1 MSFAAYYKLS
11 SYCLVAS
18 GFLAVATTGALGP
31 LSLGVLSSVLIAGW
45 FIDTVRLRRALPPWA
60 WAGILLAYV
69 PVYYFDWRFLSRSTM
84 TSTLHLVLFIAA
96 FKLLT
101 RATDRDY
108 LYLYLLSFCA
118 LLATTTL
125 TIDLGFLFCLFLF
138 LTSAISALV
147 LYEMKR
153 SGARATKGAV
163 IQPVVVPRSLRGSG
177 FELFSGFPSGAVALL
192 TLSLVVLIVA
202 LAVPLFL
209 LLPRVSLGVSHRSFG
224 RPRLISGF
232 SETVKLGAIGT
243 IKESNALV
251 MKVKVDAPPAKL
263 PPDLKWRGIALDHFD
278 GKSWSCGRTDR
289 NQIPTQAGYFKLQ
302 EYTQGTDILV
312 QTFFL
317 EPISTD
323 VVFGSHKVLAVSG
336 DLGWLERDASDN
348 IYTLTQRTSALRY
361 SVVSDITRPDPKL
374 IASVPGRL
382 PRDVEACCLQVP
394 EEDPR
399 VAALARGVT
408 AAAATPYDKALALER
423 YLRNSYGYSL
433 ELKGTPESA
442 DPLATFLFSVRRGHC
457 EYFATAMAAMLRQL
471 GIPSRLI
478 NGFRAG
484 EYNSLS
490 NHWTVREYN
499 AHSWVEAYFS
509 PYGWVEFDPTP
520 AEPEPQAP
528 VFLKTIANLFDS
540 LDLWWSDNVVDYD
553 LRKQS
558 LLVQT
563 GQTLIYSLQSGAWE
577 YVRRAGR
584 GVDAWLGKLYLHPQI
599 VSPAGLV
606 VSLTAVLLLTAIM
619 FFKPSIGLLQ
629 RLLHFIGPTRSRHD
643 SGTTIVGLYVEA
655 LDLLKSRGWERRR
668 SQTPLEFTRDLAQEP
683 FGNVLFSLTAL
694 YNRVRFGRAVG
705 QSDVSQVRELLRS
718 LRVMRHSS
726 GGKEQANQSREMR
739 RNR

>member
-11 SYCLVAS
+11 SHCLVAS
-18 GFLAVATTGALGP
+18 GFLAIATTGALGP
-31 LSLGVLSSVLIAGW
+31 LSLGVVGSALIASW
-45 FIDTVRLRRALPPWA
+45 FIDTVKLRRALPPWA
-60 WAGILLAYV
+60 WAGILLTYV
-69 PVYYFDWRFLSRSTM
+69 PIYYFDWRFLSHSAM
-84 TSTLHLVLFIAA
+84 TSTLHLMLFIAA

-101 RATDRDY
+101 RAADRDY

-118 LLATTTL
+118 LLAATTL

-153 SGARATKGAV
+153 SGARATKGAA
-163 IQPVVVPRSLRGSG
+163 IQLVVVPRNLRGSG

-192 TLSLVVLIVA
+192 TLSLVVLIAA

-209 LLPRVSLGVSHRSFG
+209 LLPRVTLGVPHGFFG

-251 MKVKVDAPPAKL
+251 MKVRVDAPPAKL

-278 GKSWSCGRTDR
+278 GKSWSCGLADR
-289 NQIPTQAGYFKLQ
+289 SQIPTQAGYFKLQ

-348 IYTLTQRTSALRY
+348 IYTLTQRTSVVRY
-361 SVVSDITRPDPKL
+361 SVVSDITRPDAKL

-394 EEDPR
+394 GEDPR
-399 VAALARGVT
+399 VAALARSVT

-433 ELKGTPESA
+433 ELRGTPESA
-442 DPLATFLFSVRRGHC
+442 DPLAMFLFSVRRGHC

-484 EYNSLS
+484 EYNGLS
-490 NHWTVREYN
+490 NRWTVREYN
-499 AHSWVEAYFS
+499 AHSWVEAYFA

-528 VFLKTIANLFDS
+528 AFLKTIANLFDS
-540 LDLWWSDNVVDYD
+540 LDLWWSDNVVGYD

-558 LLVQT
+558 LLVQA
-563 GQTLIYSLQSGAWE
+563 GQDQIYNLQSNARE
-577 YVRRAGR
+577 YVRRTGWS
-584 GVDAWLGKLYLHPQI
+584 VDAWLGRLYLRPRI

-606 VSLTAVLLLTAIM
+606 VFLMAALLLTAIILS
-619 FFKPSIGLLQ
+619 KPSVEQLRQLMHVIG
-629 RLLHFIGPTRSRHD
+629 HTRSRRD
-643 SGTTIVGLYVEA
+643 PGAAIVGLYAEA
-655 LDLLKSRGWERRR
+655 LDLLKRSGWERRR
-668 SQTPLEFTRDLAQEP
+668 NQTPLEFARDLAQEP
-683 FGNVLFSLTAL
+683 FGDVLFSLTAI

-705 QSDVSQVRELLRS
+705 QSDISRVRELLRS
-718 LRVMRHSS
+718 LRVMRDSS
-726 GGKEQANQSREMR
+726 GGKA
-739 RNR
+739 

>member
-18 GFLAVATTGALGP
+18 GFLALATTGALGP
-31 LSLGVLSSVLIAGW
+31 ISLGVLGSAIIASW

-69 PVYYFDWRFLSRSTM
+69 PAYYLDWRFLSHSTM
-84 TSTLHLVLFIAA
+84 TSTLHLMLFIAA
-96 FKLLT
+96 LKLLT
-101 RATDRDY
+101 RAADRDY

-125 TIDLGFLFCLFLF
+125 TINLGFLSCMFLF
-138 LTSAISALV
+138 LTSVISALV

-153 SGARATKGAV
+153 SGARATKEAA
-163 IQPVVVPRSLRGSG
+163 IQNIVVPRSLRGSE
-177 FELFSGFPSGAVALL
+177 FELFSGFPSGALALL

-209 LLPRVSLGVSHRSFG
+209 LLPRVSLEASHRSFG

-232 SETVKLGAIGT
+232 SETVELGAIGT
-243 IKESNALV
+243 IKQSKALV
-251 MKVKVDAPPAKL
+251 MKVKVDAPHAKL

-278 GKSWSCGRTDR
+278 GKSWSCSTADR

-323 VVFGSHKVLAVSG
+323 VVFGSHQVLAVSG

-348 IYTLTQRTSALRY
+348 IYTLTPRKSALRY

-374 IASVPGRL
+374 IASAPGRL
-382 PRDVEACCLQVP
+382 PPDVAACCLQVP
-394 EEDPR
+394 GEDPR
-399 VAALARGVT
+399 IAVLARSVT
-408 AAAATPYDKALALER
+408 AAAATPYDKALALEQ
-423 YLRNSYGYSL
+423 YLRNSYIYSL
-433 ELKGTPESA
+433 ELSGMPKNT

-490 NHWTVREYN
+490 DHWTVRDCN
-499 AHSWVEAYFS
+499 AHSWVEAYLA

-520 AEPEPQAP
+520 AEPEAKAP
-528 VFLKTIANLFDS
+528 SFLKTIANLFDS
-540 LDLWWSDNVVDYD
+540 LDLWWSDNVVEYD

-558 LLVQT
+558 LLVQA
-563 GQTLIYSLQSGAWE
+563 GQAQIYSLQSNARE
-577 YVRRAGR
+577 CLRRMAR
-584 GVDAWLGKLYLHPQI
+584 GIDAWLGQLYPRPRI
-599 VSPAGLV
+599 ASPASLAVFLV
-606 VSLTAVLLLTAIM
+606 ATLLLTAIVL
-619 FFKPSIGLLQ
+619 FKPSVELLRQFMHVIGY
-629 RLLHFIGPTRSRHD
+629 RRSRSD
-643 SGTTIVGLYVEA
+643 PGAAIVGLYTEA
-655 LDLLKSRGWERRR
+655 LNLLKRSGWERER
-668 SQTPLEFTRDLAQEP
+668 SQTPLEFARDLAQEP
-683 FGNVLFSLTAL
+683 FGDVLFSLTAI
-694 YNRVRFGRAVG
+694 YNRVRFGRAVD
-705 QSDVSQVRELLRS
+705 QNDISQVRELLRS
-718 LRVMRHSS
+718 LRVMRTSW
-726 GGKEQANQSREMR
+726 GKAQADQGCAP
-739 RNR
+739 